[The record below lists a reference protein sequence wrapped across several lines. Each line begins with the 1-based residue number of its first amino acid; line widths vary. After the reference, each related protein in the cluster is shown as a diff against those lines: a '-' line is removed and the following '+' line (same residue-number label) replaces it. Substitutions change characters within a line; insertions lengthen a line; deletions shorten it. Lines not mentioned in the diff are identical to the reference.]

1 MTFMDEEDIKYMEEL
16 SKKRQSEEKS
26 ESEEPSYA
34 KTLVKGVLGFV
45 LTFIGIPIVLFGT
58 CIFSLALDSQSI
70 GLGNDFYFYVWLGFP
85 AVLCII
91 IAWMTK
97 NVWVIWGLLC
107 FIVLAILIW
116 LTSIYMINS

>member
-16 SKKRQSEEKS
+16 SKKRQSEEKR

-58 CIFSLALDSQSI
+58 CIFSLALDSQPI
-70 GLGNDFYFYVWLGFP
+70 GLGIDFYFYVWLGFP

-97 NVWVIWGLLC
+97 KHLGHLGVVVFHRFGHPN
-107 FIVLAILIW
+107 LAYKHL
-116 LTSIYMINS
+116 YD

>member
-45 LTFIGIPIVLFGT
+45 LTFIGI
-58 CIFSLALDSQSI
+58 
-70 GLGNDFYFYVWLGFP
+70 
-85 AVLCII
+85 
-91 IAWMTK
+91 
-97 NVWVIWGLLC
+97 
-107 FIVLAILIW
+107 
-116 LTSIYMINS
+116 

>member
-1 MTFMDEEDIKYMEEL
+1 MDEEDIKFLEEL
-16 SKKRQSEEKS
+16 AQKRQSEEKS

-58 CIFSLALDSQSI
+58 CIFSLALDSHP
-70 GLGNDFYFYVWLGFP
+70 NDFYFYVWLGFP

-97 NVWVIWGLLC
+97 NIWVIWGLSC

-116 LTSIYMINS
+116 LMSIYMINS